1 MLQNI
6 LFKTEKKKHSKKDAS
21 RLKNIRNSSHNKC
34 YKNDIEKS
42 TKMKNEKYKK
52 SLTTTMNLF
61 TFFVYGKIN
70 FLLENI
76 VWEHLVYAIAFLV
89 KFFLVLQHI

>member
-1 MLQNI
+1 MSVVALSSVANV
-6 LFKTEKKKHSKKDAS
+6 LFKTEKRHSKKDAS
-21 RLKNIRNSSHNKC
+21 RLKNIKNSSHNKS
-34 YKNDIEKS
+34 YKKDIEKG

-61 TFFVYGKIN
+61 TFFVYGKRN

-76 VWEHLVYAIAFLV
+76 V
-89 KFFLVLQHI
+89 